1 MNNSTKKRR
10 PRCPN
15 KSRRNKAGDCID
27 KLTGQKIQ
35 LNHLI
40 PIVSPIVSSQ
50 LFQEQIRKH
59 SSLEEGEIPTRSS
72 KTTATPRTAFMKKYF
87 KQPVMLLNNY
97 KNDRYGLLFQ
107 VSFSDPTQ
115 FTNYANLATSPRIDC
130 FYQSL
135 FAVGL
140 REVERA
146 KIDAADVNEKGKL
159 GVYNDDIK
167 KYLMAVFHLTKTE
180 IINVQSKPIVNSK
193 GLPDNK
199 EAKKRINETFEEK
212 LKDNHAT
219 IFTISFEKYG
229 KELYG
234 HAMVAY
240 KYKNKVYYFDPQ
252 KKGIEDEKKIRSRTL
267 SHIIKYSGNNM
278 IRSFSYFKIAGLPEP
293 KVSTNLT
300 CHIPY
305 EG

>member
-1 MNNSTKKRR
+1 MNHETKKKR

-15 KSRRNKAGDCID
+15 RSRRNKAGDCID
-27 KLTGQKIQ
+27 KITGQKIP
-35 LNHLI
+35 LNYSIANLR
-40 PIVSPIVSSQ
+40 
-50 LFQEQIRKH
+50 LQIRKTSR
-59 SSLEEGEIPTRSS
+59 SSSIEEGEILEERQTRSS

-87 KQPVMLLNNY
+87 KEPVMLLNNY
-97 KNDRYGLLFQ
+97 KNDKYGLLFQ
-107 VSFSDPTQ
+107 VSFSDPDQ

-135 FAVGL
+135 FSLGL

-146 KIDAADVNEKGKL
+146 KIDAADVNNKGTL
-159 GVYNDDIK
+159 GVYNNDIK

-180 IINVQSKPIVNSK
+180 IINVQSKPILNSK

-278 IRSFSYFKIAGLPEP
+278 IRSFSYFKIAGLPHP
-293 KVSTNLT
+293 KGATNLT

>member
-1 MNNSTKKRR
+1 MNNQTKKRR

-15 KSRRNKAGDCID
+15 RSRRNKAGDCVD
-27 KLTGQKIQ
+27 KITGER
-35 LNHLI
+35 
-40 PIVSPIVSSQ
+40 VSNSIARPP
-50 LFQEQIRKH
+50 LFQEQIRKI
-59 SSLEEGEIPTRSS
+59 SSLEEGEIFEERQTRSSS

-97 KNDRYGLLFQ
+97 KNDAYGLLFQ
-107 VSFSDPTQ
+107 VSFSDPDQ
-115 FTNYANLATSPRIDC
+115 FTNYANLAANPRIDC

-135 FAVGL
+135 FSLGL

-146 KIDAADVNEKGKL
+146 KIDAADVNEKGTL
-159 GVYNDDIK
+159 GVYNNDIK
-167 KYLMAVFHLTKTE
+167 KYLMSVFHLTKTQ
-180 IINVQSKPIVNSK
+180 IVCLQSKPIVNSK

-199 EAKKRINETFEEK
+199 EAKKRINDLFEEK
-212 LKDNHAT
+212 LKNNHAT
-219 IFTISFEKYG
+219 IFTITFFKDG

-252 KKGIEDEKKIRSRTL
+252 KKGIEDEKKVKSETL
-267 SHIIKYSGNNM
+267 SHIIKYSGNNY
-278 IRSFSYFKIAGLPEP
+278 ITKFSYFKIAGLPEP